1 MRFIETRGPLATTS
15 ATYHKP
21 CYPACQLGCNQAAG
35 EPHNL
40 YYSNTN
46 NHNDKLIGCPTPHGV
61 RRRAIHV
68 FPLIRA
74 AKTWMAGPSPAMTMR
89 ADCAGGRSFIVAVGI
104 TYVSQEAEYV
114 PAKNRRMPVWRDPL
128 RNCRRPRLLPALPLS
143 RLPAAKRRGAYP
155 RCARAQRAG
164 PHPSGHA
171 QAIRHVFCGDCGTPL
186 YVQVA
191 TRPDLVG
198 LRVCTL
204 DDPTL
209 VPA

>member
-1 MRFIETRGPLATTS
+1 MTS
-15 ATYHKP
+15 LSGTDS
-21 CYPACQLGCNQAAG
+21 QLGCNK
-35 EPHNL
+35 PRTSL
-40 YYSNTN
+40 STYITV
-46 NHNDKLIGCPTPHGV
+46 IPTTTMINSSVALRRHGV
-61 RRRAIHV
+61 RRCAIHV

-74 AKTWMAGPSPAMTMR
+74 AKTWMAGASPAMTMR

-128 RNCRRPRLLPALPLS
+128 RNCRRPRLHPALPLS